1 MKYARKNI
9 RRFSKMRT
17 TIEKALSLGL
27 GLAIA
32 GKEQVEKTVEELVK
46 KGEVSKNES
55 KDLINHLI
63 QKGEEMKSQV
73 EAVAKEKVN
82 AAYGE
87 LKLAT
92 LEDIQKLE
100 KRIEALE
107 RKNLDE

>member
-1 MKYARKNI
+1 
-9 RRFSKMRT
+9 MRT

-63 QKGEEMKSQV
+63 QKGEEMKVQL

-92 LEDIQKLE
+92 LEDVKKLE

>member
-1 MKYARKNI
+1 M
-9 RRFSKMRT
+9 
-17 TIEKALSLGL
+17 
-27 GLAIA
+27 
-32 GKEQVEKTVEELVK
+32 K

>member
-1 MKYARKNI
+1 
-9 RRFSKMRT
+9 MRT

-46 KGEVSKNES
+46 KGEISKNES

-63 QKGEEMKSQV
+63 QKGEEMKGQL

-92 LEDIQKLE
+92 LEDVKKLE

>member
-1 MKYARKNI
+1 
-9 RRFSKMRT
+9 MRT

-63 QKGEEMKSQV
+63 QKGEEMKGQL
-73 EAVAKEKVN
+73 ETVAKEKVN
-82 AAYGE
+82 AAYAE
-87 LKLAT
+87 MKLAT
-92 LEDIQKLE
+92 LEDVKKLE

>member
-1 MKYARKNI
+1 
-9 RRFSKMRT
+9 MRT

-63 QKGEEMKSQV
+63 QKGEEMKGQL
-73 EAVAKEKVN
+73 ETVAKEKVN
-82 AAYGE
+82 AAYAE
-87 LKLAT
+87 MKLAT
-92 LEDIQKLE
+92 LDDVKKLE

>member
-1 MKYARKNI
+1 
-9 RRFSKMRT
+9 MRT

-55 KDLINHLI
+55 KDLINHWI
-63 QKGEEMKSQV
+63 QKGEEMKGQL

-92 LEDIQKLE
+92 LEDVKKLE